1 MTAVFRAILLVCG
14 LLALPARAQA
24 PGPQYR
30 EFLIG
35 NPGAKVTV
43 IEYASLTCPACAMF
57 HNLTFPLLKKNYVDT
72 GKIKF
77 IFRDFPLDGLAMA
90 GAMMVRCAPGDS
102 PWNLIAL
109 MFQNQSAWVTADKPM
124 VPLQNFAKVAGMSE
138 ADFLACLDNQLMQQ
152 TVRGVQDTARS
163 LYQVQVTPTLY
174 VDDEM
179 VVGDPGYEAF
189 AALIDRKLAQK

>member
-1 MTAVFRAILLVCG
+1 MTAFFKVFLLSVG
-14 LLALPARAQA
+14 LLAAPADAQA

-30 EFLIG
+30 EFVTG
-35 NPGAKVTV
+35 NPGATVTV

-57 HNLTFPLLKKNYVDT
+57 HNLTFPLLKKNYIDT

-77 IFRDFPLDGLAMA
+77 IYRDFPLDGLAMA

-109 MFQNQSAWVTADKPM
+109 MYQNQSTWITAEKPI
-124 VPLQNFAKVAGMSE
+124 VPLQDFAEVAGLSE
-138 ADFLACLDNQLMQQ
+138 KDFQACLNNQVMQQ

-179 VVGDPGYEAF
+179 VVGDPGYEGL